1 MLLKCD
7 FCEES
12 DFENEIFVKNCY
24 INNVNFAK
32 NAILKM

>member
-7 FCEES
+7 FCEEG

-24 INNVNFAK
+24 FINVNFAK